1 MTGSIY
7 LVHDNGSLVA
17 MSEHAYD
24 SEALLQEL
32 LAKYPDLLAGDQM
45 NQSEPRRWL
54 LVSREVPLAGE
65 TNGSNRWSVDHLFL
79 DQDAVPTIVEVKR
92 GRDTRIRREVVG
104 QMLDYAANAVVYWPI
119 EHLQTC
125 FEQTCTDGE
134 NEAEVVLGDHLQGE
148 MTVSDSWQRVQ
159 TNLQA
164 GKVRLVFVADEI
176 PPELQ
181 RVVEFL
187 NTQMSPAEVLAVEIR
202 QFVGEGLKT
211 LVPRV
216 LGQTQEAQQK
226 KRPGSIGKLQ
236 WDEDSFFGALE
247 AVTGAGAADIAR
259 RLMEWAVMRGLV
271 IWFGQGKPD
280 GSLVPILKW
289 KGKNHFTFS
298 VWTYGRIEIQF
309 AYMQGRIPFGDLS
322 RREDIRQRLNAVL
335 PNPIPE
341 DSLTRRP
348 SITLLDLANKDRLA
362 KFLAVFDWVLDEI
375 KAT

>member
-1 MTGSIY
+1 
-7 LVHDNGSLVA
+7 
-17 MSEHAYD
+17 
-24 SEALLQEL
+24 
-32 LAKYPDLLAGDQM
+32 
-45 NQSEPRRWL
+45 
-54 LVSREVPLAGE
+54 
-65 TNGSNRWSVDHLFL
+65 
-79 DQDAVPTIVEVKR
+79 
-92 GRDTRIRREVVG
+92 
-104 QMLDYAANAVVYWPI
+104 
-119 EHLQTC
+119 
-125 FEQTCTDGE
+125 
-134 NEAEVVLGDHLQGE
+134 
-148 MTVSDSWQRVQ
+148 
-159 TNLQA
+159 
-164 GKVRLVFVADEI
+164 
-176 PPELQ
+176 
-181 RVVEFL
+181 VVEFL